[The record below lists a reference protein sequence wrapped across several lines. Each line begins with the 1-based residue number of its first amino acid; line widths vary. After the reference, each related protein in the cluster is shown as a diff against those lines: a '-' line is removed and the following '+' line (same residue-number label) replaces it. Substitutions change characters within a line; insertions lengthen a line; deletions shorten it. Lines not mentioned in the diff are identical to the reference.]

1 MTQLTPRPDYG
12 ATRNFVLDDVQMPPA
27 AVIETETLHV
37 SDHETGS
44 PLGAA
49 LIVTVAANIAMSL
62 IIITAM
68 ILDGS
73 KANRAIIAGGL
84 YFLVSTIT
92 FSFVITGSLTAIL
105 GRWAR
110 ETTERRRIDAYLEL
124 GERMLEWRMMQEQVP
139 AVPRGPTAAMHRLS
153 PLGDAPNYVTPYL
166 EGEQAAVEG
175 LRWAVGL
182 YDASGQPDR
191 RKVGADGRLLCR
203 MIGSKRGGGSRE
215 SGLWLLRNGV
225 IVRVRKGY
233 ALAVDRFPAVET
245 VRRLL

>member
-1 MTQLTPRPDYG
+1 MNQSTPRADYG
-12 ATRNFVLDDVQMPPA
+12 ATRPFVLDELPLPPGNPLG
-27 AVIETETLHV
+27 AVAEPETFHV
-37 SDHETGS
+37 SDHETN
-44 PLGAA
+44 AA

-110 ETTERRRIDAYLEL
+110 ETTERKRIDAYLEL
-124 GERMLEWRMMQEQVP
+124 GERMLEWRMLQEL
-139 AVPRGPTAAMHRLS
+139 ALTTPRGPTQPTHRLS
-153 PLGDAPNYVTPYL
+153 PLGDAPNYVAPYQD
-166 EGEQAAVEG
+166 GERAAVEG

-182 YDASGQPDR
+182 YDVGGYPDR
-191 RKVGADGRLLCR
+191 RKVGADGRLMCR

-215 SGLWLLRNGV
+215 SGLWLLRQGV

-233 ALAVDRFPAVET
+233 ALDVARYSTVAD